1 MTQTIVTKLQSLIE
15 SNDRSHRL
23 SFADDFTRFNDSF
36 GNSMSALTRCLKITE
51 KSLIQHCERSELSLQ
66 FNDKM
71 AKKCY
76 QTGQKLVE
84 NAKIKNSSETFLGNF
99 QTMCL

>member
-1 MTQTIVTKLQSLIE
+1 MTQTIVTKLQRLIE

-51 KSLIQHCERSELSLQ
+51 KVS
-66 FNDKM
+66 FNI
-71 AKKCY
+71 AKNGQTVLPDRTKIGEKC
-76 QTGQKLVE
+76 Q
-84 NAKIKNSSETFLGNF
+84 N
-99 QTMCL
+99 